1 MRIALSIVFVALV
14 LILAVCAFFA
24 HRSKK
29 PASKSVGFLILAL
42 IPPIIGNLFII
53 SSPVEVLSIVG
64 CYIYFIGMNLVM
76 SALVYFMFN
85 YCEISWHKRQIML
98 IVIILLSLDSIQL
111 LINNFTGHAFTMELI
126 EAYGGEYYRF
136 IPHIGQTIHRVI
148 DYTLLGGVLIVFIV
162 KTFVSP
168 KVYREK
174 YFVILLAMV
183 VFGAWQTYF
192 IFSRTPIDI
201 SMIGFGVFG
210 VLVFLLALYY
220 RPLRLLDRMLAAIT
234 SKIPNAIIFFDTTGR
249 CIWANKRTRELLR
262 LENDSTLEEVKKA
275 LKDKLGDYESK
286 GFGWTETITNNDG
299 NEMASY
305 VVERQEILDDH
316 NKVVGSYLSVR
327 DNTAE
332 IVALQKET
340 YNAIHDSLTGALNR
354 AGFDELLDKS
364 DLSRVFLLFLDL
376 DSFKEANDKYGH
388 NVGDQVLVKV
398 VDVIKKHFR
407 DEDYVCRIGGDE
419 FAVVIMN
426 SDRYTPKFVEERIKQ
441 VNEELCQGGDGLP
454 KITVSAGGAFGKDAE
469 NAYELSNNA
478 DHAMYQIKFN
488 GKNGFTLFEKR

>member
-1 MRIALSIVFVALV
+1 MRIILSVIFVVLTLV
-14 LILAVCAFFA
+14 LAVCAFFA
-24 HRSKK
+24 YRSKK
-29 PASKSVGFLILAL
+29 PVGRPVAYLISAL

-53 SSPVEVLSIVG
+53 SAPIEMLSVVG

-76 SALVYFMFN
+76 LSLVNFMFG
-85 YCEISWHKRQIML
+85 YCEIKWHKKEIL
-98 IVIILLSLDSIQL
+98 IIVITLLALDSIQL
-111 LINNFTGHAFTMELI
+111 LINIFTHHAFTMEMI
-126 EAYGGEYYRF
+126 EAYNATYYRF
-136 IPHIGQTIHRVI
+136 VPHVGQTIHRVI
-148 DYTLLGGVLIVFIV
+148 DYSLLGAVLIVFIV

-174 YFVILLAMV
+174 YFVIILAMV
-183 VFGAWQTYF
+183 VFGAWQTFY
-192 IFSRTPIDI
+192 IFSRTPLDV

-234 SKIPNAIIFFDTTGR
+234 SKIPDAIIFFDTTGR
-249 CIWANKRTRELLR
+249 CIWANKKTFKMLG
-262 LENDSTLEEVKKA
+262 LEDGTAEEIMA
-275 LKDKLGDYESK
+275 GLKDKLGDYEAK
-286 GFGWTETITNNDG
+286 GFGWTESFTKGSGDSFS
-299 NEMASY
+299 SY
-305 VVERQEILDDH
+305 VVERQEILDDRK
-316 NKVVGSYLSVR
+316 KVVGSYMSIR
-327 DNTAE
+327 DNTDE
-332 IVALQKET
+332 IRALQKET

-354 AGFDELLDKS
+354 AGFDELLEKS

-388 NVGDQVLVKV
+388 NIGDLVLVKV

-419 FAVVIMN
+419 FAVVILN
-426 SDRYTPKFVEERIKQ
+426 SDRYTPKLVEERIAKI
-441 VNEELCQGGDGLP
+441 NEELSQGNDGLP